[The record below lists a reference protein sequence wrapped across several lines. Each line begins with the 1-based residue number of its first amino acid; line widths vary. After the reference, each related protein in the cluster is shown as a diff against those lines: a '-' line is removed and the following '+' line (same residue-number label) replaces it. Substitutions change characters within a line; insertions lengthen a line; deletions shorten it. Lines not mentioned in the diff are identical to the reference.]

1 MTVMETKDLSGAN
14 HLPTLEWSDVEQVL
28 GSGFTQAPGAG
39 GPSRHTCWL
48 ATVNPDGSPH
58 VTGVGSLWL
67 DGTFWFVSGDGTRKG
82 RNLARDPRCSISVGV
97 ADYDVVVEGT
107 AERVTDPAVVA
118 ARVRDYNDDG
128 WPCFVDESGIGI
140 DAPFMAASAG
150 PAPGYFHRLDVRSAT
165 AMLCVEPGGVTRWD
179 F

>member
-1 MTVMETKDLSGAN
+1 MTVVDTKNLSGAN
-14 HLPTLEWSDVEQVL
+14 HLKTLDWPDVRDVL
-28 GSGFTQAPGAG
+28 ASGFTQAPETG

-58 VTGVGSLWL
+58 VTGIGSLWL
-67 DGTFWFVSGDGTRKG
+67 EDTYWFVSGDGTRKG
-82 RNLARDPRCSISVGV
+82 RNLARDPRCSISVAV
-97 ADYDVVVEGT
+97 ADYDIVVAGT

-118 ARVRDYNDDG
+118 ARVADYNADG
-128 WPCFVDESGIGI
+128 WPCFVDSSGIGV

-150 PAPGYFHRLDVRSAT
+150 PAPWFFYRLRITSVV
-165 AMLCVEPGGVTRWD
+165 AMLCTEPGGVTRWD